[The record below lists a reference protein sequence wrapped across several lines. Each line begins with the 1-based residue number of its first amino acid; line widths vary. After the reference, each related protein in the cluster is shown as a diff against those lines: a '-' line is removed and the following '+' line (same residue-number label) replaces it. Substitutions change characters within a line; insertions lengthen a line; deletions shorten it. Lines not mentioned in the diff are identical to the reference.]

1 MRRQT
6 VAGMTVRHHER
17 FWASGPPSP
26 PHRPHPP
33 RHLRPRPRARPLG
46 GDRGRW
52 RGRHLR
58 RYRSGSVPASIALPP
73 YDLTFAEDPGR
84 RARRT
89 SRARGA
95 RHTARPRR
103 CSTPAGQDRR
113 GRRACSWVRG
123 PAAFA
128 GTTPSRTVACLAVD
142 GAGLGVLD
150 PPIPSHDRLDALAW
164 PCPWSVMDSSTR
176 RLTASMVRD
185 GRVDVLPWPRPWHA
199 LWASTPRDGCMDTA
213 GSLHRSHMG
222 AGMPW
227 GACIDPRARV
237 HRSHGVGPPIPA
249 LDAPEPRDL
258 GIDTRR
264 RCPRAV
270 RRARSTRLLDVSP
283 PRPQWK
289 RGVWQ
294 AGSRSLSCSP
304 AKTQRRPSRRNGS
317 NEVGQ
322 AAD

>member
-213 GSLHRSHMG
+213 GSLHRSHGMG
-222 AGMPW
+222 AGIPGDLCTHPTAW
-227 GACIDPRARV
+227 VQGYRGISASIPHGCRDAV
-237 HRSHGVGPPIPA
+237 GGLHRSPCTGAPIPRGR
-249 LDAPEPRDL
+249 PT
-258 GIDTRR
+258 DT
-264 RCPRAV
+264 
-270 RRARSTRLLDVSP
+270 
-283 PRPQWK
+283 
-289 RGVWQ
+289 
-294 AGSRSLSCSP
+294 GSRC
-304 AKTQRRPSRRNGS
+304 TG
-317 NEVGQ
+317 
-322 AAD
+322 AA